1 MLLPYQEPVFSRQD
15 ELIFDAL
22 VRYDHWTRWA
32 DKTIDFLALRKS
44 IEPLFKESGR
54 PAMEPVLFLKMEFLM
69 FHDGLSDSQLFQRC
83 ETDMAYRRF
92 LGLGLSHPL
101 PDDSTLRKFRGR
113 IGADG
118 HRQVFH
124 ALLEQAR
131 GLGLVKDRLRIKDA
145 THVLANIAIPAG
157 LQLVAQARNK
167 LLLAAEPFDA
177 EQVAGERVRTETIRT
192 STDDCG
198 NEAPLVAR
206 VEHLR
211 DILAWVEELK
221 PLPNA
226 ETSTAWQ
233 TLQEA
238 IEIARKVLQ
247 GHDDPKMPKKIR
259 STVDPDAR
267 RGKHGEFF
275 DGYFVDA
282 MIDADSELFTSINVY
297 SAGESESAD
306 TLVLVEQERNAHG
319 NQIEKLSIDGAGQD
333 GAMIRELESP
343 AYGSI
348 EVFVPP
354 RKLTNGG
361 KFTADDFALSA
372 DGSSVT
378 CPAGHQ
384 SSTKQDLPDRH
395 TSSFK
400 FVDST
405 CRNCSLRSQCVK
417 ESQKNGRTVKKTDY
431 DVEHKRLHE
440 RAQTDVYREVKKEHP
455 KIERRLGELINR
467 HGGRHARYRGL
478 ERVSIQ
484 QILGATVANLM
495 RMLRLTECN
504 FVI

>member
-1 MLLPYQEPVFSRQD
+1 MLLPYQEPVLSQQD
-15 ELIFDAL
+15 HLIFNSL
-22 VRYDHWTRWA
+22 VRFDHWTRMA

-44 IEPLFKESGR
+44 IEPLFRDSGR

-92 LGLGLSHPL
+92 LGLGLSAKL
-101 PDDSTLRKFRGR
+101 PDSSTLRKFRGR
-113 IGADG
+113 IGAEG

-131 GLGLVKDRLRIKDA
+131 GHGLVKDRLRLKDA

-192 STDDCG
+192 SIADSD
-198 NEAPLVAR
+198 NEARLVAR
-206 VEHLR
+206 IEHLR
-211 DILAWVEELK
+211 DILAWTGELK

-226 ETSTAWQ
+226 ETSSAWQ

-247 GHDDPKMPKKIR
+247 GHDDPKIPKKIR

-275 DGYFVDA
+275 DGYFVDV
-282 MIDADSELFTSINVY
+282 MIDADSELFTAINVY
-297 SAGESESAD
+297 PAGESESAD
-306 TLVLVEQERNAHG
+306 TLVLVEQERKAHG
-319 NQIEKLSIDGAGQD
+319 NQIEMLSIDGAGQD

-348 EVFVPP
+348 KVYVPP
-354 RKLTNGG
+354 RILTNGG
-361 KFTADDFALSA
+361 KFTADDFVLSA

-384 SSTKQDLPDRH
+384 SSTKQDLPDRRT
-395 TSSFK
+395 TSHK
-400 FVDST
+400 FPESA
-405 CRNCSLRSQCVK
+405 CRICQLRSLCIQ
-417 ESQKNGRTVKKTDY
+417 EGQKNGRTVKKTDY
-431 DVEHKRLHE
+431 DAEHKRMQE
-440 RAQTDVYREVKKEHP
+440 RAQTEAYRAVKKEHP
-455 KIERRLGELINR
+455 KVERRLGELINR
-467 HGGRHARYRGL
+467 HGGRRARYRGL

-495 RMLRLTECN
+495 RMLRLTTCN